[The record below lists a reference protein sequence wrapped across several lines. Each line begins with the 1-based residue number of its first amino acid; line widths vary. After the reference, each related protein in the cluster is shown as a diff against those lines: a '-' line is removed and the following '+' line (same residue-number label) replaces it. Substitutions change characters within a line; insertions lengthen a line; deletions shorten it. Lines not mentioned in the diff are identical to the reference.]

1 MCYHAASLTS
11 EIFKMVA
18 SDAMSPSYNIQPD
31 IFQELLTKRCEMN
44 LKYKPADVK
53 VFEISSPFGGS
64 PAFVSFSVKANALEE
79 WLTKGIRKG
88 ENRENLDK
96 PKLRVVLGAY
106 PVGHRGVYLAPG
118 ESRSVIGITPFTPA
132 DYSLIE
138 KSFQLPKLT
147 RLLLIGGVNA
157 ELRGHFQVDQLS
169 RDKERPVFGLMLN
182 LFDSL
187 LIGIRASV
195 SLSYDLSTGMINSF
209 FVGGEASGKFG
220 WLEDDLRHLASL
232 ATNPFLLPTV
242 VCQRFNEAIGASL
255 DRNYDELHDIETSSG
270 LTRIG
275 VAGPDGSSM
284 RLGRCENPQLPVSI
298 LGVAQLAIATES
310 YIKAHMLTVQS
321 VKDELEAFPWHLLPG
336 RERARAQEQN
346 ELIDKHLDWM
356 THTLK
361 NALIR
366 AEHLGKRAE
375 VQITAINNLLAQ
387 RNNETNR
394 IMAEASTS
402 IAHDTKRDSSA
413 MKSIAIL
420 TLVFL
425 PATFTATYF
434 STPAVVL
441 QEPSQSLYWAIT
453 LALTVGVVSIWLAS
467 FYGLIRVGLPSTK
480 VFKSIL

>member
-1 MCYHAASLTS
+1 MCCH
-11 EIFKMVA
+11 VA
-18 SDAMSPSYNIQPD
+18 SFTFEIVVSDTMSPSYTVQPD
-31 IFQELLTKRCEMN
+31 IFQELLTKRCETN
-44 LKYKPADVK
+44 LNYKPADVR
-53 VFEISSPFGGS
+53 VFEITSPFGGS
-64 PAFVSFSVKANALEE
+64 PAFVSFSVKADALEE
-79 WLTKGIRKG
+79 WLTKGIREGDTG
-88 ENRENLDK
+88 EILVK

-106 PVGHRGVYLAPG
+106 PVGHRGVYLAQG
-118 ESRSVIGITPFTPA
+118 VSKSVIGITPFTPA

-138 KSFQLPKLT
+138 RSFQLPKMT

-157 ELRGHFQVDQLS
+157 ELRGHFQVDRLS
-169 RDKERPVFGLMLN
+169 RDKEKPVFGLMLN

-187 LIGIRASV
+187 LVGIRASV

-209 FVGGEASGKFG
+209 LVGGEASGKFD
-220 WLEDDLRHLASL
+220 WLEDDLRHLAPL
-232 ATNPFLLPTV
+232 ATNPFLLPTL

-255 DRNYDELHDIETSSG
+255 DRNYDELHEIETSSG

-310 YIKAHMLTVQS
+310 YIKAHTLTVQS
-321 VKDELEAFPWHLLPG
+321 VKDELKAFPWHLLPD

-346 ELIDKHLDWM
+346 ELIAKHLEWM
-356 THTLK
+356 MHTLK
-361 NALIR
+361 TALIR
-366 AEHLGKRAE
+366 TEHLGRRAE
-375 VQITAINNLLAQ
+375 VQTTAINNLLAQ

-394 IMAEASTS
+394 IMVEASTS

-441 QEPSQSLYWAIT
+441 QEPSQGLYWAIT

-467 FYGLIRVGLPSTK
+467 FYGLIKVRLPSTK
-480 VFKSIL
+480 AFKSIL